1 MSDNHDAT
9 YMKVWYWL
17 GALTAVEVAVALS
30 HFLNWNVL
38 VGGLVGLASV
48 KAILLAA
55 FFMHLEFERRTLV
68 AVCIAPVV
76 FSLILFIGL
85 LPDAR

>member
-17 GALTAVEVAVALS
+17 GGLTALEVGVALS
-30 HFLNWNVL
+30 KFLAWNVL
-38 VGGLVGLASV
+38 VGGLVGLAIV
-48 KAILLAA
+48 KAILVAA
-55 FFMHLEFERRTLV
+55 YFMHLKFERRTLV
-68 AVCIAPVV
+68 AVCIAPVF
-76 FSLILFIGL
+76 FSLILFVGL